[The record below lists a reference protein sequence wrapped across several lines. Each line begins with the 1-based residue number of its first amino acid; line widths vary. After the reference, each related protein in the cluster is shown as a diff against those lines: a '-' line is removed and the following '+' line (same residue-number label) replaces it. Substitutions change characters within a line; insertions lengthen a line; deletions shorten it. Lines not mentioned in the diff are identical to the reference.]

1 VTPGNIQ
8 EEIGPEEWQFGG
20 ELEDCGE
27 MRVRVKSEA
36 QEEFRSPKGKSG
48 VLKEFRSPYGP
59 GGKYVWT
66 KVGPERSRYQFV
78 KDPEVEPRVEEF
90 EGQRGMLD
98 MFHEE
103 FEKNGD
109 FEHGWLKVWTRAQG
123 YGGHRST
130 SYLSEMTKED
140 RETFWRGRLVP
151 GDVEDY
157 RQEREGRGNRGAVA
171 RQRAK
176 EAQGEGGWK

>member
-1 VTPGNIQ
+1 MKVK
-8 EEIGPEEWQFGG
+8 
-20 ELEDCGE
+20 
-27 MRVRVKSEA
+27 VKSEVR
-36 QEEFRSPKGKSG
+36 EEFRSPKGKSG

-66 KVGPERSRYQFV
+66 KVGPERSVYQFV
-78 KDPEVEPRVEEF
+78 QDPEVEPRVEEF
-90 EGQRGMLD
+90 EGQLGMID

-109 FEHGWLKVWTRAQG
+109 FEYGWLKVWTRAQG
-123 YGGHRST
+123 YGGYRST

-140 RETFWRGRLVP
+140 RETFWRVRLAP

-157 RQEREGRGNRGAVA
+157 RQEMEWWGDWGVVA
-171 RQRAK
+171 MRRVE
-176 EAQGEGGWK
+176 EAQGEEGRN